1 MIRIDLYNHDVR
13 YGLDLLGD
21 NSVNCI
27 VTSPPYWNLRNYH
40 AEGQLGLES
49 KPEEYVFNVASIMD
63 NCLRVLKQDGTLWL
77 NLGDTYAHSSVKKDS
92 IYKIKPKDLVGLPW
106 RVAFEMQ
113 KRGWYL
119 RCDIIWDKPSAMPES
134 VKDRPSRCFEYI
146 FLFSKSEKYYYDID
160 AIREPHSE
168 SSIKSVGRARG
179 NNKYSTLDYQAP
191 GMVKQTISK
200 PREAQF
206 FKDPESAIKQGLT
219 ELSPGGRNKRNVWK
233 ISHKYIQTNIYAKG
247 SRRDSHAAPFPPEI
261 PEIAIKAGSMQNDI
275 ILDPFAGSG
284 TSLIV
289 ASRLGRQSIGIE
301 INEEYCNLIKKR
313 LEEDNP
319 LFNQVFVHKP

>member
-1 MIRIDLYNHDVR
+1 M
-13 YGLDLLGD
+13 
-21 NSVNCI
+21 
-27 VTSPPYWNLRNYH
+27 
-40 AEGQLGLES
+40 
-49 KPEEYVFNVASIMD
+49 
-63 NCLRVLKQDGTLWL
+63 
-77 NLGDTYAHSSVKKDS
+77 
-92 IYKIKPKDLVGLPW
+92 
-106 RVAFEMQ
+106 
-113 KRGWYL
+113 
-119 RCDIIWDKPSAMPES
+119 
-134 VKDRPSRCFEYI
+134 
-146 FLFSKSEKYYYDID
+146 FSKSEKYYYDID

-219 ELSPGGRNKRNVWK
+219 ELSPGGRNNRNEWK

-275 ILDPFAGSG
+275 KLDPFAGSG

-319 LFNQVFVHKP
+319 LFNQVFVHKQ